1 MKRGSR
7 VARIFPNAAPEAMLL
22 TGFLKFTW
30 LKMLK
35 YSFRNWILPHRSESG
50 KSLKSAKSQ
59 LT

>member
-35 YSFRNWILPHRSESG
+35 Y
-50 KSLKSAKSQ
+50 
-59 LT
+59 